1 MSISRRSFAC
11 QELASHQNIPRAFA
25 LGVPC
30 YSFICARSG
39 RTKGTSPCLG
49 KPYWPYH
56 NRPPA
61 SGPNRPAGALA
72 RKMYPPVTAL
82 AGDAPRQP
90 PLGKGAI
97 GLVSVQA
104 QNTPRTFVPS
114 GCRKAFPAHGEG
126 GPLAVDEVP
135 AKRIKD
141 SIVSGQVGRGT
152 VPCPIGGARN
162 HPLSHF
168 CMLSSSRR
176 GGVGM
181 RSKTKAPSPCLN

>member
-1 MSISRRSFAC
+1 MRRMRS
-11 QELASHQNIPRAFA
+11 QRPGHQPICVKSTPRAFA

-97 GLVSVQA
+97 ALVSVQA
-104 QNTPRTFVPS
+104 QNTPRTLPSGFLKAFPAHGEGGATAPDEVPATRIPAQLRKNTPRTLPS

-135 AKRIKD
+135 I
-141 SIVSGQVGRGT
+141 
-152 VPCPIGGARN
+152 
-162 HPLSHF
+162 
-168 CMLSSSRR
+168 
-176 GGVGM
+176 
-181 RSKTKAPSPCLN
+181 